1 MLKKEPKVTEKRILI
16 EQLQPGM
23 YLMGMDKSWWQTPFF
38 FHRRLIRRP
47 QEITLLKQLG
57 VREVTI
63 DPARGNDVAP
73 PPPDDSRQEAALP
86 EGAPPPLPDD
96 PRELDREA
104 LAAYLRN
111 PASFPHKRDL
121 LRFAQHHRV
130 PVNDRTPSEEIVRL
144 CLQRIHDIPKGEA
157 ALRALTAE
165 LPTARAVREAS
176 LANVQAIFE
185 GVKTGARIDSPV
197 VWKTV
202 RDLLDSILRCH
213 SASLLLLQMRQF
225 DADLFTHAV
234 DVCVVSLV
242 IGKEQGL
249 DQPQLA
255 VLGTGALL
263 HDVGQM
269 RLPHNLVHKPGLY
282 TDRERRLMQAH
293 AQLGA
298 ALLSQVE
305 DIAVGSRRIVAEH
318 HERADGSGYPAGL
331 TGAHLSA
338 LSQVVGIVDIYDT
351 MLGSRGGRPPLPPT
365 QALKQLYQL
374 GVAGQLDQEWVER
387 IIRSLTVYPVGALIE
402 LDTGEWG
409 VVIATSTADTLRPAI
424 KLIRDGAHRSYAE
437 PRVLDLSDAPGRVIL
452 RVVDPAREGIRLTNS
467 LEERD

>member
-1 MLKKEPKVTEKRILI
+1 MAEKRLLI
-16 EQLQPGM
+16 DQLKPGM

-63 DPARGNDVAP
+63 DPARGDDVAP
-73 PPPDDSRQEAALP
+73 PPPAQPPKPHRQEATAP
-86 EGAPPPLPDD
+86 EGALPPLPGD
-96 PRELDREA
+96 PSELDRQA

-111 PASFPHKRDL
+111 PAYFPHKRDL
-121 LRFAQHHRV
+121 LRFARHHHV
-130 PVNDRTPSEEIVRL
+130 PVNDRTPSEETVRL
-144 CLQRIHDIPKGEA
+144 CLQRLHDIPKGEVT
-157 ALRALTAE
+157 LRALTAE
-165 LPTARAVREAS
+165 LPTARAVRAAS
-176 LANVQAIFE
+176 LANAQAIFE

-202 RDLLDSILRCH
+202 KDLLDSILRCH
-213 SASLLLLQMRQF
+213 EASLLLSQMRQF
-225 DADLFTHAV
+225 DGDLFTHVV
-234 DVCVVSLV
+234 DVCVLSLV
-242 IGKEQGL
+242 IGKEQRL
-249 DQPQLA
+249 DRQQLA

-282 TDRERRLMQAH
+282 TERERRLMQAH

-298 ALLSQVE
+298 VLLSQAE
-305 DIAVGSRRIVAEH
+305 DIAAESRRIVAEH

-351 MLGSRGGRPPLPPT
+351 MLSSRGGRPPLPPT

-374 GVAGQLDQEWVER
+374 GITGQFDQEWVER
-387 IIRSLTVYPVGALIE
+387 IIRSLTVYPVGALVE
-402 LDTGEWG
+402 LNTGEWG
-409 VVIATSTADTLRPAI
+409 VVIATTPADALRPI
-424 KLIRDGAHRSYAE
+424 VKLIRDSAHRLYAE
-437 PRVLDLSDAPGRVIL
+437 FRMLDLSTVPDRVIL
-452 RVVDPAREGIRLTNS
+452 RVLDPAREGIRLTDS
-467 LEERD
+467 LEEGD